1 MLHCNVHYL
10 QPNARFLR
18 TANGTGAWKIFFYM
32 QVFLH
37 YHTYCNLINI
47 RPLMLSF
54 ADMLR
59 RGRSETISVCLG
71 YDLNHQLN
79 NMKTSLG
86 EWDNITQFF
95 FLITY
100 CLLIL
105 DNLYIFVWFNVC
117 QAAYII
123 VHVPTTAVWYDQ
135 SSVGLMCFQNQTNY
149 YPLVVCVV
157 TLRWFNVGRSIEA
170 HLLIGAV
177 L

>member
-1 MLHCNVHYL
+1 MCCIAMCTISNQMPVFYE
-10 QPNARFLR
+10 PRMEREPGRF
-18 TANGTGAWKIFFYM
+18 FFYM

-86 EWDNITQFF
+86 E
-95 FLITY
+95 
-100 CLLIL
+100 
-105 DNLYIFVWFNVC
+105 
-117 QAAYII
+117 
-123 VHVPTTAVWYDQ
+123 
-135 SSVGLMCFQNQTNY
+135 
-149 YPLVVCVV
+149 
-157 TLRWFNVGRSIEA
+157 
-170 HLLIGAV
+170 
-177 L
+177 